1 MSRYKLTNKELLFLL
16 RGETGGYRKRELRNR
31 IEEKAERTPA
41 RLQGLCADIDVLYR
55 HGYLDENGIEFSP
68 VFRGE
73 GTRVDD
79 ICNVF
84 SRPSHRYRDDG
95 TDESAWST
103 TELRGVP
110 PAELGL
116 RIGQMVNHATED
128 PNNSDIEYS
137 AELVCGF
144 IEGLCYYDRI
154 LRKDGD
160 EVDHEHRTEI
170 VDKLTDKLF
179 TTEAAYHTAR
189 SEDVTETLEEIRR
202 SVRAAVSDE
211 PDLKRLESDAAKYAR
226 YDVMVGDLEIEDI
239 TDEYV
244 KGVIAEQNLR
254 EPYRSAAG
262 LDAAVERL
270 QTQRYKGVYASDV
283 VGVLDGANVTKS
295 SNEIAEKI
303 DEHSGGVTVV
313 AESLA
318 GVDRDRFG
326 VSDDDIWSDE
336 PIVEGDKDGWALT
349 ESGEEVVRR
358 LNTS

>member
-1 MSRYKLTNKELLFLL
+1 M
-16 RGETGGYRKRELRNR
+16 
-31 IEEKAERTPA
+31 
-41 RLQGLCADIDVLYR
+41 
-55 HGYLDENGIEFSP
+55 HG
-68 VFRGE
+68 
-73 GTRVDD
+73 
-79 ICNVF
+79 
-84 SRPSHRYRDDG
+84 
-95 TDESAWST
+95 
-103 TELRGVP
+103 GVP
-110 PAELGL
+110 ASELGL

-128 PNNSDIEYS
+128 PNNIEYS

-154 LRKDGD
+154 LDKDGD
-160 EVDHEHRTEI
+160 EVDHEHRAEL

-211 PDLKRLESDAAKYAR
+211 PDLERLESDVAKWAR
-226 YDVMVGDLEIEDI
+226 HDVMVGDLEIEDI

-244 KGVIAEQNLR
+244 EGVIAEHNLR
-254 EPYRSAAG
+254 ERYRSAAW

-270 QTQRYKGVYASDV
+270 QTQRYKGVYASDI
-283 VGVLDGANVTKS
+283 VGVLDGSNVTKS